1 MQRRSLAFL
10 EKMPCLVIAETDW
23 AESNVLSQVASPR
36 RNKRR
41 DSIQALRGN
50 QDQRPVSADERADR
64 AAEADLP
71 QGLASA
77 GAGSEA
83 QRLPGDRATTR
94 TGLETPR

>member
-1 MQRRSLAFL
+1 M
-10 EKMPCLVIAETDW
+10 
-23 AESNVLSQVASPR
+23 
-36 RNKRR
+36 
-41 DSIQALRGN
+41 
-50 QDQRPVSADERADR
+50 SADERADR